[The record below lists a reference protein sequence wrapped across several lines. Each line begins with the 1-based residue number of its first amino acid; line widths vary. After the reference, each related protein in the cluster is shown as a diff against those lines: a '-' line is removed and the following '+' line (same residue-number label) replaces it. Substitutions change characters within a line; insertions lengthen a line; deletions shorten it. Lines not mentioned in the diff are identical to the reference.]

1 MVLTRCFEPPDF
13 VEASLAGLVT
23 PEDQRDL
30 VAFARAAIRTAGS
43 VRVLITLIEFAG
55 WRADA
60 AFDSDALWLRD
71 DEGVSRIAVVGDP
84 AWKATVLTVL
94 AQPIRQVPIAY
105 FSSEDDAR
113 RWLTRSQPSH
123 FEKSA

>member
-23 PEDQRDL
+23 PDDQREL

-43 VRVLITLIEFAG
+43 VRVLLTLVDFAG
-55 WRADA
+55 WRPDGALDR
-60 AFDSDALWLRD
+60 DALWLRD
-71 DEGVSRIAVVGDP
+71 DEGVTRIAVVGDP
-84 AWKATVLTVL
+84 EWKTTVLTVL

-105 FSSEDDAR
+105 FTSEEAAR
-113 RWLTRSQPSH
+113 GWLQRPVPLPH
-123 FEKSA
+123 